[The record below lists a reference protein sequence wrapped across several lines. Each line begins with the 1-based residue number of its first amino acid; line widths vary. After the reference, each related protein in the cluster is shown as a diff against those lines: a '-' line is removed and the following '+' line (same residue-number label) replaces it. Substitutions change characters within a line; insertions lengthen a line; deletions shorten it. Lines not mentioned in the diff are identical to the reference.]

1 MRSST
6 LMVRS
11 ASSRVSNHQATT
23 RAAVGFQAVI
33 LRLPPTPAPRLAVEG
48 EAWPPSRVWT
58 ANFSASELDF
68 RIEVATCI
76 WVFPAWAERIP
87 LTIAI
92 MSIRNTPEHEETLAQ
107 G

>member
-1 MRSST
+1 MLT
-6 LMVRS
+6 
-11 ASSRVSNHQATT
+11 
-23 RAAVGFQAVI
+23 
-33 LRLPPTPAPRLAVEG
+33 LPPTPGPRLAVEG
-48 EAWPPSRVWT
+48 EAWPPKRVWT

-92 MSIRNTPEHEETLAQ
+92 ISIRKTPERAETLAR
-107 G
+107 GG